1 MRRRIIPFLAAAAA
15 LTAAAG
21 ISLLAGR
28 PTETPSL
35 GTETST
41 AGTDLKQPEAGTTSP
56 AAYRLREYQGKLAV
70 FRAGESEPQQI
81 LDLDV
86 SLLPPYDQGQLR
98 AGIAAQGEEE
108 LARLLEDYTS

>member
-1 MRRRIIPFLAAAAA
+1 MS
-15 LTAAAG
+15 G
-21 ISLLAGR
+21 
-28 PTETPSL
+28 
-35 GTETST
+35 
-41 AGTDLKQPEAGTTSP
+41 

-70 FRAGESEPQQI
+70 FQAGESEPQQI

-98 AGIAAQGEEE
+98 AGITAQGEEE